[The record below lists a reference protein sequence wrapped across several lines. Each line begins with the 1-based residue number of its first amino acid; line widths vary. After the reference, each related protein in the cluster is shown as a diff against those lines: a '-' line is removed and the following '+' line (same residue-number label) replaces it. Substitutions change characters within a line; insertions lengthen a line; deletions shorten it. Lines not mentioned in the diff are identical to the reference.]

1 MCSGDLWS
9 HHVTFP
15 ANAAYAAQYKDTM
28 VAYMIYYV
36 NVLAKQTTVSLYIRQ
51 ALDLHLR
58 HGPRKLGRASG
69 AGHSLPGARPLD
81 PLVHMF
87 NPSCGTHV

>member
-15 ANAAYAAQYKDTM
+15 ANAAYTAQYKDTM

-36 NVLAKQTTVSLYIRQ
+36 NILAKQTTVSLYIQ
-51 ALDLHLR
+51 ALDPHLR
-58 HGPRKLGRASG
+58 HRPRKLGCASG

-81 PLVHMF
+81 PLVHMLD
-87 NPSCGTHV
+87 PSSGIHL

>member
-1 MCSGDLWS
+1 MLCSLC
-9 HHVTFP
+9 F
-15 ANAAYAAQYKDTM
+15 N
-28 VAYMIYYV
+28 I
-36 NVLAKQTTVSLYIRQ
+36 Q
-51 ALDLHLR
+51 ALDPHLR

-87 NPSCGTHV
+87 NASSVTHPSSHGTALAWWWLQAFHTLFYIQVFTAINVHLQQL